1 MLVCFDA
8 FKAHLFIVA
17 ERYVSWKQYRNYL
30 FWMQCSDDTNSTII
44 DVDESSQA
52 GEFVGRWWKGEF
64 VTDTTV
70 IFNKDRQDWTYHIL
84 LDRGGDY
91 TQPRAQYVF
100 RVYGKWAAQMLL

>member
-1 MLVCFDA
+1 
-8 FKAHLFIVA
+8 
-17 ERYVSWKQYRNYL
+17 
-30 FWMQCSDDTNSTII
+30 MQCSDNTNSTII

-52 GEFVGRWWKGEF
+52 SDFVGRWWKGEC
-64 VTDTTV
+64 VSDTTV

-100 RVYGKWAAQMLL
+100 RVYGKRVAQMLL